1 MRSHTTNQ
9 HFSSFSPKALG
20 FFAALAVM
28 GFLALPA
35 PTQAQDQKLT
45 AEEIIRRMDQNHVFE
60 SRESHTIMR
69 IHRYGRTRESH
80 MRSYSKGEDSSY
92 SEFLSPARDKGIKYL
107 KLRNNLWMYM
117 PSAEKVLKISGHMLR
132 QSMMGSD
139 FSYEDML
146 DSAAL
151 RERYNKELVGEE
163 KINGQPC
170 YVLKL
175 TQKKPGETY
184 PTRKVWIHKTQFVT
198 LQAELFAVS
207 GRLLKVMKLSKVKQY
222 GTRYYPTVVRME
234 NKLRRGT
241 WTEAIMKEI
250 KFKVQLP
257 DQIFSLRNLQRD

>member
-1 MRSHTTNQ
+1 MRSPQAQRCFTARSTKTA
-9 HFSSFSPKALG
+9 FVAMLG
-20 FFAALAVM
+20 TAAL
-28 GFLALPA
+28 FLSIA
-35 PTQAQDQKLT
+35 PTYAQDKIT
-45 AEEIIRRMDQNHVFE
+45 PEEIIRRMDKNHVFE

-92 SEFLSPARDKGIKYL
+92 TEFLSPARDKGIKYL

-146 DSAAL
+146 DSTAL
-151 RERYNKELVGEE
+151 RDRYNKELVGEE
-163 KINGQPC
+163 AVNGQLC

-175 TQKKPGETY
+175 TQKNQGETY

-198 LQAELFAVS
+198 LKSELFAVS
-207 GRLLKVMKLSKVKQY
+207 GRLLKVMTLSNVKQY
-222 GTRYYPTVVRME
+222 GERYYPTVVRME

-241 WTEAIMKEI
+241 WTEATMKTI

-257 DQIFSLRNLQRD
+257 EQIFSLRNLQRD